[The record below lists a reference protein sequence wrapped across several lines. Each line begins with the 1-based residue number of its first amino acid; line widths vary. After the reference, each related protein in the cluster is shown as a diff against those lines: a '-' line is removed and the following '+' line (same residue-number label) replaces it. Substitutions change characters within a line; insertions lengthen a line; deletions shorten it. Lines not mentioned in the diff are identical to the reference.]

1 MNKEILTLLR
11 FEDLKNL
18 FKISRS
24 SLSRWEAKNQFP
36 RRVKFAE
43 NSVGWRLDEV
53 QQWLQERGK
62 IRRLEETNK

>member
-1 MNKEILTLLR
+1 MNKETLTLLR

-18 FKISRS
+18 FKVSRS

-43 NSVGWRLDEV
+43 NSVGWRLEEI
-53 QQWLQERGK
+53 QQWLQERGEINQK
-62 IRRLEETNK
+62 EKTK